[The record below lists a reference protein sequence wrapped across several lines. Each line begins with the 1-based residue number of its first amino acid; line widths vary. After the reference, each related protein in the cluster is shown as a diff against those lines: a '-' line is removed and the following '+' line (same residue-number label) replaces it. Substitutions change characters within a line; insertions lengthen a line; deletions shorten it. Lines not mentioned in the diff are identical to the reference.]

1 MTDSQLD
8 HPTVGATVAERLERR
23 PGAGPIKPV
32 ALRIVHEFDA
42 LDRAVYAAIA
52 QTPTATLDAALR
64 RVSDAADHSK
74 LWIGTAAGLAAA
86 GGRRGRRS
94 AMVGVGA
101 VAITSASVNLLGKH
115 LFRRARPDRAG
126 QEVSQSRQ
134 VHMPLS
140 SSFPSGH
147 AASAFAFVNAVAS
160 EWPLL
165 GLPLR
170 VLAAVVGYS
179 RVHTG
184 VHYPGDVVVGS
195 LIGAAIGDTV
205 SVVGRRALAERGRC

>member
-52 QTPTATLDAALR
+52 QTPTPTLDAALR

-126 QEVSQSRQ
+126 QEVSQSRTGAHAVIVIVSVRTCGVSVRIRQ
-134 VHMPLS
+134 RRRQRLA
-140 SSFPSGH
+140 PSRTSVTGPGRRR
-147 AASAFAFVNAVAS
+147 
-160 EWPLL
+160 W
-165 GLPLR
+165 
-170 VLAAVVGYS
+170 VLARYTRECTIPVMWS
-179 RVHTG
+179 SDR
-184 VHYPGDVVVGS
+184 S
-195 LIGAAIGDTV
+195 
-205 SVVGRRALAERGRC
+205 SVRP

>member
-1 MTDSQLD
+1 MTDSELD
-8 HPTVGATVAERLERR
+8 HPTVGATVADRLERR
-23 PGAGPIKPV
+23 PDAGLITPV
-32 ALRIVHEFDA
+32 ALRIVHELDA

-52 QTPTATLDAALR
+52 QTPTPTLDAALR

-74 LWIGTAAGLAAA
+74 LWIGAAAGLAAV
-86 GGRRGRRS
+86 GGLRGRRS
-94 AMVGVGA
+94 AMVGMAA

-115 LFRRARPDRAG
+115 LFRRARPDRTG

-134 VHMPLS
+134 VRMPSS

-147 AASAFAFVNAVAS
+147 SASAFAFVNAVAS
-160 EWPLL
+160 DWPLL

-170 VLAAVVGYS
+170 FLAGVVAYS

-184 VHYPGDVVVGS
+184 VHYPGDVVIGS
-195 LIGAAIGDTV
+195 LFGAAVGDIV
-205 SVVGRRALAERGRC
+205 SVSVRRRPH